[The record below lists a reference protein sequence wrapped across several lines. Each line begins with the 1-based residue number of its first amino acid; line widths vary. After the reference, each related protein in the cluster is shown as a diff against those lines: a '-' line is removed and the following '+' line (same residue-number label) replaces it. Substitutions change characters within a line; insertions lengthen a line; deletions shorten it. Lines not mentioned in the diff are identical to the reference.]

1 MNNFV
6 TIIKLNILQLS
17 NVTKMDIFEY
27 KYVTCYENGVT
38 QYVDMMIMNR
48 AYELNG
54 HMALRKYHTPFF
66 YFKFKKRFYFTI
78 I

>member
-6 TIIKLNILQLS
+6 TIIKLNILQLN

-38 QYVDMMIMNR
+38 PNIEAIINIILFTFFHSL
-48 AYELNG
+48 LNI
-54 HMALRKYHTPFF
+54 F
-66 YFKFKKRFYFTI
+66 
-78 I
+78 